1 MVRRNSRKKTRQQE
15 RIRQAF
21 ENERTVET
29 ISAKRK
35 FNDEVKKK
43 LRVAAYCRVSTV
55 EESQSGSFGLQK
67 QTYTE
72 KVTNNPD
79 WVLAGTYADQGAS
92 GTTIKRS

>member
-35 FNDEVKKK
+35 FTDEVKKK
-43 LRVAAYCRVSTV
+43 LRVAAYCRVSTFD
-55 EESQSGSFGLQK
+55 ESQSGSFGLQK